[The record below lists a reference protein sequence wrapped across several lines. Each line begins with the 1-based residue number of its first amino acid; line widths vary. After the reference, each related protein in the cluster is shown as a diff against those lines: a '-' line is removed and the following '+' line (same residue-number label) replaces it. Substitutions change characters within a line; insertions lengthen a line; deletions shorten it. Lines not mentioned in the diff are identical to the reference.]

1 MMISETSNLLD
12 DKSSELQNHRVSFA
26 AHGGLHP
33 TEDES
38 DSVRSSFGRSLGRF
52 LSEKWTES
60 QRRRTADC
68 HPGVY
73 PAAFL
78 IRDAILGTAADMTEA
93 SFEGVDFFDPYDKAN
108 SPLLNGFSRACRWVL
123 TMRWVYYLEKTAV
136 WMLVLLSAIEPP
148 FWCRDYDPV
157 EVISVEGYG
166 ECFTLFS
173 MSGPPAFGDGEDV
186 DYYPSFMKP
195 LLSVDQSLIV
205 EWICITIIVV
215 LMVARFGVDGMSL
228 RRHFFLHREESG
240 VVDVVGYKEINFGAK
255 MMRITR
261 LLSVTLLIGGM
272 ISHQW
277 LGTSR
282 KSALFLRILI
292 TISLSKPMQRELG
305 TVLRLIPEV
314 SSIMLILFVVIL
326 FYGWIG
332 CVMFYETNEGD
343 ASFSNLIESMWTLWI
358 MVTTANYPDV
368 MMPAYNANPLAA
380 LYFVSFMVISFFF
393 IMGVVLASVV
403 NSYQNDDDMRKAKI
417 KEMRQK
423 NLQQAFKLLDER
435 GEGWVDRE
443 TIMGVFLVLNQD
455 VPQVRYIPAE
465 EAELL
470 FAVLDSGGEDRI
482 SEGEFMSFC
491 KVMLL
496 QFERAS
502 AYTTFIES
510 HFPSLFHSESF
521 QSFAEGIKSETFEHL
536 IDGVVVL
543 NAVFVFIQSYPQLV
557 GEPSFEDEHVKD
569 GYIDTPWERF
579 QTAFTVIYC
588 VEMGIKILVLGWK
601 RYSESFRNLFD
612 AFITVLSFVST
623 CYVYYPNRYSDSR
636 LIRFVVMARVLRLVR
651 VLVAMKQFQVIG
663 STFID
668 ILPAAKRILLF
679 LFSIMYIF
687 SSLGMILFGG
697 LVTRDPSNSLSEN
710 LRGTDF
716 AENNYWENN
725 FNDLLAGMN
734 VLFNLLVVNNWTT
747 QADGILA
754 VTGTKFSRL
763 YFLGFH
769 LVGVVLVANVVTAF
783 IIDSFIDEWK
793 EAQQG
798 GPKSHDTGD
807 AIVDER
813 SALFDAQVV
822 TGTRTQLEGKYFA
835 RLQAANPD
843 QLLSMRMGDE
853 LRKLFTKTSSG
864 LQEVS

>member
-12 DKSSELQNHRVSFA
+12 DSLSREQQNRVSF
-26 AHGGLHP
+26 GGLHR
-33 TEDES
+33 TED
-38 DSVRSSFGRSLGRF
+38 DSHFVRSSFGRSLGRF
-52 LSEKWTES
+52 FSEKWTES
-60 QRRRTADC
+60 QRRRTAHC

-78 IRDAILGTAADMTEA
+78 IRDAILGTAADMAEA
-93 SFEGVDFFDPYDKAN
+93 VFEGRDYYDPYSSSN
-108 SPLLNGFSRACRWVL
+108 NPLLNSFSRACRWVL
-123 TMRWVYYLEKTAV
+123 TMRSVYYLEKTAV

-157 EVISVEGYG
+157 DVTPVQGYG
-166 ECFTLFS
+166 ECFTLLS
-173 MSGPPAFGDGEDV
+173 MSGPPAFGDGDNV
-186 DYYPSFMKP
+186 DYYPSFTKP
-195 LLSVDQSLIV
+195 FLSVEQSLIV
-205 EWICITIIVV
+205 EWVCISVIVV
-215 LMVARFGVDGMSL
+215 LMVARFGVDGLSL
-228 RRHFFLHREESG
+228 RRHFFLHREETG
-240 VVDVVGYKEINFGAK
+240 AVDIVGYKEMNVGAK
-255 MMRITR
+255 LLRFVR
-261 LLSVTLLIGGM
+261 LVAVTLLIGGM
-272 ISHQW
+272 ISHQT

-292 TISLSKPMQRELG
+292 TFSLSKSMQREFG

-332 CVMFYETNEGD
+332 CVMFYETSEGE
-343 ASFSNLIESMWTLWI
+343 ASFSNLVESMWTLWI

-368 MMPAYNANPLAA
+368 MMPAYNVNPLAA
-380 LYFVSFMVISFFF
+380 LYFVSFMMISFFF

-403 NSYQNDDDMRKAKI
+403 NSYQNDDDMRKAVI
-417 KEMRQK
+417 KELRQR
-423 NLQQAFKLLDER
+423 NLQQAFELLDDK

-455 VPQVRYIPAE
+455 IPQIRYIPAE

-470 FAVLDSGGEDRI
+470 FAVLDSGGENQI

-502 AYTTFIES
+502 AYTTFIER
-510 HFPSLFHSESF
+510 HFPSIFHSDPF
-521 QSFAEGIKSETFEHL
+521 QAFTKGIKSEIFEHL
-536 IDGVVVL
+536 VDGVVVL

-557 GEPSFEDEHVKD
+557 GEPSYEDEHVKD

-579 QTAFTVIYC
+579 QTVFTVIYC
-588 VEMGIKILVLGWK
+588 IEMGVKILVLGWK

-612 AFITVLSFVST
+612 AFITVLSFAST

-668 ILPAAKRILLF
+668 ILPAARRILLF

-697 LVTRDPSNSLSEN
+697 LITRDPINPLSEK
-710 LRGTDF
+710 LRGTSF

-798 GPKSHDTGD
+798 GSKTHDTGD
-807 AIVDER
+807 AIIDER
-813 SALFDAQVV
+813 TALFDAQLV
-822 TGTRTQLEGKYFA
+822 TGTRTKLDGKYYA

-853 LRKLFTKTSSG
+853 LKKLFTKTSSG